1 MIDADPGIGDA
12 LAIALALLDNR
23 FDVVGLTAT
32 SGVVSGKVASRNM
45 QSIVEIIDP
54 SKRPRIGAS
63 NGPAFE
69 EESMY
74 RGSSIRT
81 GVLNGKTGLGNWLFD
96 VPELHSPRESAKVLT
111 DLVREFPHEITLL
124 TLGPLTNIEIA
135 CERFPEFFSLLGGLV
150 TLGGSIQ
157 GLGDVTAGAEFNIYA
172 NPEAARNVLTRP
184 ATKTLLPLEVSKKA
198 VLTFS
203 QFDRLTAQPS
213 SSLMQFI
220 REVIPFALRTHHELL
235 GLEGISL
242 CEVAALVTI
251 AEPRQVE
258 TLPMTIDVET
268 AGELTRGMTIFDQRG
283 TQQWQTNIDVI
294 TDIDPQGV
302 LDYFMRHFNSA

>member
-1 MIDADPGIGDA
+1 
-12 LAIALALLDNR
+12 
-23 FDVVGLTAT
+23 
-32 SGVVSGKVASRNM
+32 
-45 QSIVEIIDP
+45 
-54 SKRPRIGAS
+54 
-63 NGPAFE
+63 
-69 EESMY
+69 MY
-74 RGSSIRT
+74 RGSSIRAT
-81 GVLNGKTGLGNWLFD
+81 SLNGKTGLGNWCLD

-135 CERFPEFFSLLGGLV
+135 RERFPEFFSLLGGLV

-184 ATKTLLPLEVSKKA
+184 ATKTILPLEVSKKT

-203 QFDRLTAQPS
+203 QFDRLTVQPAS
-213 SSLMQFI
+213 PLMQFV

-235 GLEGISL
+235 GVEGIPL
-242 CEVAALVTI
+242 REVAALVAIT
-251 AEPRQVE
+251 EPRQ
-258 TLPMTIDVET
+258 TDTQPMAIDVET
-268 AGELTRGMTIFDQRG
+268 TGELTRGMTIFDQRG

-302 LDYFMRHFNSA
+302 LDYFMRQLTTV